1 MQYPSLF
8 LDEFLFR
15 KWKFPTGEYDLGRGG
30 TKTNSRNCST
40 IPRIS
45 IRSLAALSYKFLAR
59 EREFSTGEYD
69 LARGGT
75 RTNSKN
81 LSVIL

>member
-45 IRSLAALSYKFLAR
+45 IRSLGASSYKYLAR

-69 LARGGT
+69 FS
-75 RTNSKN
+75 NSVN
-81 LSVIL
+81 FSNSGNC